1 MRTFK
6 RGLAATLLLLSP
18 LLQAEG
24 LEDQLN
30 AFFAQKLAGFSD
42 DVRVTVRTRLT
53 FTLPAK
59 PRHLA

>member
-30 AFFAQKLAGFSD
+30 ALSWPVSAMTYA
-42 DVRVTVRTRLT
+42 
-53 FTLPAK
+53 
-59 PRHLA
+59 